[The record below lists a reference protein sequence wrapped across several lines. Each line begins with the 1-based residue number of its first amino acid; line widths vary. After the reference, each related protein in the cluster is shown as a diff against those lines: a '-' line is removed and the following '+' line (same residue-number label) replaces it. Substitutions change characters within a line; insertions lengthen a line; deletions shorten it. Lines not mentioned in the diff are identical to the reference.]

1 MRFFFR
7 FFKKV
12 HFNWGP
18 NADFR
23 HFKHNFQVTLCV
35 DKILGKLRDLRH
47 AALGRNSN
55 SIIEIRFFEKNDEL
69 LTF

>member
-1 MRFFFR
+1 MIFFGNHSVGFLELMRFFLG

-23 HFKHNFQVTLCV
+23 HFKHSFQVTLCV
-35 DKILGKLRDLRH
+35 DKILGKLL
-47 AALGRNSN
+47 
-55 SIIEIRFFEKNDEL
+55 EI
-69 LTF
+69 